1 MLKQIEF
8 VLLYLINWV
17 GRGIL
22 LMGFVSDRMRYLKDH
37 FEQFRNYKMGT
48 TQILWLRFCLF

>member
-8 VLLYLINWV
+8 VLLYLIDWI

-22 LMGFVSDRMRYLKDH
+22 LMGFVGDRMRYLKDH

-48 TQILWLRFCLF
+48 T